1 MEVETG
7 DGNRGVTS
15 RMEGG
20 PYRNGNGCQ
29 DVGEHPGA
37 DPEAGPPEASV
48 SLPVCSMNS
57 GLWSTTKRCF
67 ESHGTGSLGGLPLR
81 GDLLVPKPGWDSGKD
96 TSGHSHSI
104 PVAGLQPP
112 CLVLTSQQPYLPR
125 HSDSEKVLRPRG
137 VIFKLFGDT
146 RGCFYNM
153 RLSKKSQTQKSLAL

>member
-7 DGNRGVTS
+7 HGNRGVTS

-20 PYRNGNGCQ
+20 PYRHGNGCQ

-57 GLWSTTKRCF
+57 VLWSTTKRCF
-67 ESHGTGSLGGLPLR
+67 ESDGMGSLGGLPLR

-96 TSGHSHSI
+96 TNGHSHS
-104 PVAGLQPP
+104 
-112 CLVLTSQQPYLPR
+112 
-125 HSDSEKVLRPRG
+125 
-137 VIFKLFGDT
+137 T
-146 RGCFYNM
+146 RGWPAASVPATY
-153 RLSKKSQTQKSLAL
+153 QPAALPAWTATAKRCYAHVVSFLN